1 MAALLLACAA
11 ALLLAVSKEETE
23 ATFPGKN
30 GKIAFTSTRDTKTGS
45 EDIYTMN
52 PSGTAVERL
61 INNSQDDH
69 DPAWSPD
76 GTKIAFASRQDGNF
90 EIYTMNANGTSVDR
104 LTNNTAG
111 DFNPDW
117 QPL

>member
-1 MAALLLACAA
+1 MARRTVLLPALMAALLLACAA

-30 GKIAFTSTRDTKTGS
+30 GKIAFTSTRDGKTGS
-45 EDIYTMN
+45 EDIYAMN
-52 PSGTAVERL
+52 PSGTAVE
-61 INNSQDDH
+61 
-69 DPAWSPD
+69 
-76 GTKIAFASRQDGNF
+76 
-90 EIYTMNANGTSVDR
+90 R